1 MHLSKRRDLRLRLL
15 AGLAAAVCVAAL
27 TASSL
32 TWRFDIWFYDFLL
45 AHSGQTAD
53 DRIVMVVVDDES
65 LSALGRWPW
74 PRRIHADLLERLQRI
89 GARGIALDISFS
101 ERDNADPAGDA
112 ALTAAVKSHGRVVL
126 PVMVEPSQPDG
137 TLIEVLPLP
146 ELAQA
151 AAGLGHV
158 EVDIDPDGVARQAYL
173 RAGLGSAQWP
183 MLASALFDVDRG
195 GIAQKKL
202 PGLRNP
208 DTAPASPYLW
218 VRDHH
223 VMIPYVAD
231 GSGFQ
236 RVSYLEVLRGTVPPA
251 LLRDRWLLVGVTAHG
266 IGDTLLTP
274 VASTDTR
281 ISGVEY
287 QANLLNMLVHGNAIT
302 PLPLA
307 WQLLIAMA
315 LVLLPILLHARLE
328 PRRTWLLALGASS
341 AIFTLSALLLYY
353 GRYWFPPM
361 PTLATLLLCLALWG
375 VYRLQH
381 SQRLAHSDSLTRL
394 SNRRMFDVMLVRE
407 LAAARRGNRPLS
419 LLLIDVDHFK
429 HYNDTYGHQAGDDAL
444 RRIAQAISERARRPR
459 DVPARYG
466 GDELAVILP
475 ETTAHAAQ
483 AIADHIVRDVRGLAI
498 AHTESDVAPIMTV
511 SIGVAA
517 YFPILEGHDADLL
530 ERADAALYQA
540 KEKGRDRSFCAE
552 TTASP

>member
-1 MHLSKRRDLRLRLL
+1 MPPSKRRDSRLRLL
-15 AGLAAAVCVAAL
+15 AVLAAVACVAAL
-27 TASSL
+27 TASAL
-32 TWRFDIWFYDFLL
+32 TWRFDIRLYDFLL
-45 AHSGQTAD
+45 AHSGQAAD
-53 DRIVMVVVDDES
+53 DRIVMVVIDDES
-65 LSALGRWPW
+65 LSTLGRWPW
-74 PRRIHADLLERLQRI
+74 PRRVHADLLERLQRI
-89 GARGIALDISFS
+89 GTRGVALDISFS

-112 ALTAAVKSHGRVVL
+112 ALAAAIKRHGRVVL
-126 PVMVEPSQPDG
+126 PVMVEPSRPDG

-146 ELAQA
+146 ELARA

-158 EVDIDPDGVARQAYL
+158 EVDVDPDGVARQAYL
-173 RAGLGSAQWP
+173 RAGLGSARWP
-183 MLASALFDVDRG
+183 MLASALFDLDRG
-195 GIAQKKL
+195 GIAQKRL

-223 VMIPYVAD
+223 VMIPYVAGD
-231 GSGFQ
+231 SGFQ
-236 RVSYLEVLRGTVPPA
+236 RVSYLDVLHGNVPDE
-251 LLRDRWLLVGVTAHG
+251 LLHDRWLLVGVTAPG

-274 VASTDTR
+274 VAPTDTR
-281 ISGVEY
+281 VSGVEY
-287 QANLLNMLVHGNAIT
+287 QANLLNMLVQGNAIT
-302 PLPLA
+302 PLPLI
-307 WQLLIAMA
+307 WQMLIAIV
-315 LVLLPILLHARLE
+315 LVLVPILLHARLE
-328 PRRTWLLALGASS
+328 PRRTWLLALGAAST
-341 AIFTLSALLLYY
+341 IFILSALLLYY

-361 PTLATLLLCLALWG
+361 PTLATLLLCLAWWG

-394 SNRRMFDVMLVRE
+394 SNRRMFDVMLARE

-429 HYNDTYGHQAGDDAL
+429 HYNDAYGHQAGDDAL
-444 RRIAQAISERARRPR
+444 RRIAHAISERARRPR

-483 AIADHIVRDVRGLAI
+483 SIADHIVRDVRALAI
-498 AHTESDVAPIMTV
+498 EHIESDVAPIVTV

-517 YFPILEGHDADLL
+517 YFPILEGHDIDLL

-540 KEKGRDRSFCAE
+540 KEKGRDRSFCTE
-552 TTASP
+552 TTTSP

>member
-1 MHLSKRRDLRLRLL
+1 MS
-15 AGLAAAVCVAAL
+15 AIVCVVAL
-27 TASSL
+27 TASAL
-32 TWRFDIWFYDFLL
+32 TWRFDMWFYDLLL
-45 AHSGQTAD
+45 AHSGQVAD
-53 DRIVMVVVDDES
+53 DSIVMVVIDDES

-74 PRRIHADLLERLQRI
+74 PRGIHADLLERLRES
-89 GARGIALDISFS
+89 GARGVAMDVSFS
-101 ERDNADPAGDA
+101 ERDIADPVGDA
-112 ALTAAVKSHGRVVL
+112 SLAKAIRRNGKVVL

-137 TLIEVLPLP
+137 VLIEVLPLT

-158 EVDIDPDGVARQAYL
+158 EVDVDPDGVARQAYL
-173 RAGLGSAQWP
+173 HAGLGNAQWP
-183 MLASALFDVDRG
+183 VLALALFDQAPGAGGRG
-195 GIAQKKL
+195 AL

-208 DTAPASPYLW
+208 DKTPASPYLW

-231 GSGFQ
+231 DDGFQ
-236 RVSYLEVLRGTVPPA
+236 RVSYLDVLRGTAPA
-251 LLRDRWLLVGVTAHG
+251 SLLRDRWLLIGVTAPG

-287 QANLLNMLVHGNAIT
+287 QANLLNMLVRGNAIA

-307 WQLLIAMA
+307 WQLPIAIA
-315 LVLLPILLHARLE
+315 LVLLPLLLHARIE
-328 PRRTWLLALGASS
+328 ARRTWLLALGAGGT
-341 AIFTLSALLLYY
+341 ILVLSAVLLYY
-353 GRYWFPPM
+353 GRHWFPPM
-361 PTLATLLLCLALWG
+361 ATLATLLLCLALWA
-375 VYRLQH
+375 VNRLQH
-381 SQRLAHSDSLTRL
+381 SQRLAHSDALTRL
-394 SNRRMFDVMLVRE
+394 SNRRMFDVMLARE
-407 LAAARRGNRPLS
+407 LGAARRGNRPLS

-444 RRIAQAISERARRPR
+444 RRIAQAISGRARRPR

-498 AHTESDVAPIMTV
+498 ARNESEVAPVMTV

-517 YFPILEGHDADLL
+517 YFPILEGHDSDLL

-540 KEKGRDRSFCAE
+540 KEKGRDRSYCAE
-552 TTASP
+552 TTVPS

>member
-1 MHLSKRRDLRLRLL
+1 MRHDLRLRLL
-15 AGLAAAVCVAAL
+15 AGLAAIACVAVL
-27 TASSL
+27 TVSAL

-45 AHSGQTAD
+45 AHSGQVAD
-53 DRIVMVVVDDES
+53 DRIVMVVIDDDS
-65 LSALGRWPW
+65 LTALGRWPW
-74 PRRIHADLLERLQRI
+74 PRRIHADLLERLQRV
-89 GARGIALDISFS
+89 GARGVAMDISFS
-101 ERDNADPAGDA
+101 ERDSADAAGDT
-112 ALTAAVKSHGRVVL
+112 ALVEAVKRHGRVVL

-146 ELAQA
+146 ELAAA
-151 AAGLGHV
+151 AAGLGHA
-158 EVDIDPDGVARQAYL
+158 EVDVDPDGVARHVYL
-173 RAGLGSAQWP
+173 RAGLGSPQWP
-183 MLASALFDVDRG
+183 VLALSLFDLDRG
-195 GIAQKKL
+195 GIRQKSL

-231 GSGFQ
+231 GNGFQ
-236 RVSYLEVLRGTVPPA
+236 RVSYLDVLRGNVPEA
-251 LLRDRWLLVGVTAHG
+251 LLRDRWLLIGVTAHG
-266 IGDTLLTP
+266 TGDTLLTP
-274 VASTDTR
+274 IAATDTR

-287 QANLLNMLVHGNAIT
+287 QANLLNMLVRGNAIT

-307 WQLLIAMA
+307 WQLPIAIV
-315 LVLLPILLHARLE
+315 LVLLPMLLHAGVE
-328 PRRTWLLALGASS
+328 PRRTWLLAIGAGA
-341 AIFTLSALLLYY
+341 AIFLFSTLLLYY
-353 GRYWFPPM
+353 GRYWFAPM

-381 SQRLAHSDSLTRL
+381 SQRLAHSDALTRL
-394 SNRRMFDVMLVRE
+394 SNRRMFDVMLARE
-407 LAAARRGNRPLS
+407 LGAARRGNRPLS

-483 AIADHIVRDVRGLAI
+483 AIADHIVSDVRGLAI
-498 AHTESDVAPIMTV
+498 VHAESDVAPVMTV

-517 YFPILEGHDADLL
+517 YFPILEGHEADLL

-552 TTASP
+552 TTAPP